1 MAAGGGDRRGHDR
14 FASRRGVRLGER
26 SLQEAGLTAERTVR
40 LALYAYILLA
50 FVFIFAPIIASLVF
64 SFNSDRFPSLPLG
77 GFTTKWY
84 ETILSRPEILEAA
97 KTSVIVALCASAL
110 STFIGFC
117 TAYTD
122 YRYRFAFKQAYLA
135 LAMLPPT
142 IPLII
147 MALAML
153 SWLAQIGL
161 SGHIVS
167 IIIAHTVLGT
177 PFAMALVR
185 LRLNDMD
192 ANLEAASWNLG
203 ASEWRAM
210 WEVVIPF
217 SKPSIIAALCLTA
230 ALSFDEFAVA
240 WFVSGLNKTVPV
252 VILEILQGNVDPQ
265 INAIG
270 TFVFVISITLIVV
283 AQVLMLSKD
292 KKQVPAE

>member
-1 MAAGGGDRRGHDR
+1 MNNDKA
-14 FASRRGVRLGER
+14 VNW
-26 SLQEAGLTAERTVR
+26 
-40 LALYAYILLA
+40 ALYIYIAIA
-50 FVFIFAPIIASLVF
+50 FAFIFTPIIWSFIF

-77 GFTTKWY
+77 SFSLKWY
-84 ETILSRPEILEAA
+84 QTILSRPEVLEAA
-97 KTSVIVALCASAL
+97 WTSLIVAVCSAVL

-122 YRYRFAFKQAYLA
+122 YRYTFFGKQAYLA

-161 SGHIVS
+161 SGQVVS
-167 IIIAHTVLGT
+167 IIISHTVLGA
-177 PFAMALVR
+177 PFAMAVIR

-192 ANLEAASWNLG
+192 PNLEAASWNLG

-210 WEVVIPF
+210 REVVVPF
-217 SKPSIIAALCLTA
+217 AMPSIIAALCLTA
-230 ALSFDEFAVA
+230 AVSFDEFAVA
-240 WFVSGLNKTVPV
+240 WFVSGLNKTIPV

-283 AQVLMLSKD
+283 AQMLMLSKG
-292 KKQVPAE
+292 KKEETAQ

>member
-1 MAAGGGDRRGHDR
+1 MNKD
-14 FASRRGVRLGER
+14 
-26 SLQEAGLTAERTVR
+26 RTVSW
-40 LALYAYILLA
+40 ALYAYIAIA
-50 FVFIFAPIIASLVF
+50 FAFIFTPIVWSLIF

-77 GFTTKWY
+77 SFSLKWY
-84 ETILSRPEILEAA
+84 QTILSRPEILEAA
-97 KTSVIVALCASAL
+97 WTSLIVALCTSVL

-122 YRYRFAFKQAYLA
+122 YRYEFVGKQAYLA

-161 SGHIVS
+161 SGKIISV
-167 IIIAHTVLGT
+167 IIAHTVLGA
-177 PFAMALVR
+177 PFAMAVIR

-192 ANLEAASWNLG
+192 PNLEAASWNLG

-210 WEVVIPF
+210 REVVIPF
-217 SKPSIIAALCLTA
+217 AMPSIIAALCLTA
-230 ALSFDEFAVA
+230 AVSFDEFAVA
-240 WFVSGLNKTVPV
+240 WFVSGLNKTIPV

-270 TFVFVISITLIVV
+270 TFVFLTSITLIVV
-283 AQVLMLSKD
+283 AQVLMLSKG
-292 KKQVPAE
+292 KTEEAAK

>member
-1 MAAGGGDRRGHDR
+1 MNTEKAT
-14 FASRRGVRLGER
+14 SW
-26 SLQEAGLTAERTVR
+26 
-40 LALYAYILLA
+40 ALYIYIAIA
-50 FVFIFAPIIASLVF
+50 FAFIFTPIIWSFIF

-77 GFTTKWY
+77 SFSLKWY
-84 ETILSRPEILEAA
+84 QTILSRPEVLEAA
-97 KTSVIVALCASAL
+97 WTSLVVAACSSLL

-122 YRYRFAFKQAYLA
+122 YRYNFLGKQAYLA

-161 SGHIVS
+161 SGQVVS
-167 IIIAHTVLGT
+167 IIIAHTVLGA
-177 PFAMALVR
+177 PFAMAVIR

-192 ANLEAASWNLG
+192 PNLEAASWNLG

-210 WEVVIPF
+210 REVVVPF
-217 SKPSIIAALCLTA
+217 AMPSIIAALCLTA
-230 ALSFDEFAVA
+230 AVSFDEFAVA
-240 WFVSGLNKTVPV
+240 WFVSGLNKTIPV

-283 AQVLMLSKD
+283 AQVLMLSKG
-292 KKQVPAE
+292 KKEETAQ

>member
-1 MAAGGGDRRGHDR
+1 MNADR
-14 FASRRGVRLGER
+14 SIK
-26 SLQEAGLTAERTVR
+26 
-40 LALYAYILLA
+40 LALYIYIALA
-50 FVFIFAPIIASLVF
+50 FVFIFTPIIASLVF

-77 GFTTKWY
+77 SFSLDWY
-84 ETILSRPEILEAA
+84 AKVLGRPEVLEAA
-97 KTSVIVALCASAL
+97 RNSVIVAVCSAIL

-122 YRYRFAFKQAYLA
+122 YRYNFKYKSAYLA
-135 LAMLPPT
+135 LALLPPT

-161 SGHIVS
+161 SGKTVS
-167 IIIAHTVLGT
+167 IIIAHTVLGA
-177 PFAMALVR
+177 PFAMAVIR

-192 ANLEAASWNLG
+192 TSLEAASWNLG

-210 WEVVIPF
+210 WEVVVPF
-217 SKPSIIAALCLTA
+217 TKPSIIAALCLTA
-230 ALSFDEFAVA
+230 AVSFDEFAVA

-270 TFVFVISITLIVV
+270 TFVFVISMTLIII
-283 AQVLMLSKD
+283 AQALTLSRG
-292 KKQVPAE
+292 KKGDATQ